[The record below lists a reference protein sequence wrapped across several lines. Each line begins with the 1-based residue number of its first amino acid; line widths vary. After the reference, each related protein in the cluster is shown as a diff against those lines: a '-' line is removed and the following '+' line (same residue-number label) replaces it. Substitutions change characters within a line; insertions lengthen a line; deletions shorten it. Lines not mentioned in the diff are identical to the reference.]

1 MDILKTYTKNKL
13 RLLMNQP
20 NWINADCEDKS
31 LILQEKKYNG
41 LKFWKEHSQ
50 DFDLTSKEFR
60 VFSQSGDEEIIQYLA
75 QGVVH

>member
-31 LILQEKKYNG
+31 LILQEKYIIAKI
-41 LKFWKEHSQ
+41 LE
-50 DFDLTSKEFR
+50 R
-60 VFSQSGDEEIIQYLA
+60 AQSRF
-75 QGVVH
+75 